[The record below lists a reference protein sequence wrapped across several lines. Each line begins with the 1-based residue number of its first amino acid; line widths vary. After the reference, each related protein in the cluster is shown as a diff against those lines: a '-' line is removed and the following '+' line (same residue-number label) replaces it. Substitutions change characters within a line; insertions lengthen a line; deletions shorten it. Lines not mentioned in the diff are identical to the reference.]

1 MKLEISS
8 SVNKI
13 QKPFFTF
20 KVTQE
25 IPKQSIQTAIIY
37 ENDINDALY
46 FIRSIYF
53 LVNATP
59 DISQISDIEL
69 EFNDIYANVYEYL
82 SLYPEY
88 VDDEH
93 TPPYFIKK
101 CADDPNVYDKLKL
114 TDEIELLGYI
124 FTECELTYT
133 DTYGRTY
140 DVDIQL
146 NEEEKQRGIYIK
158 YLIEEN
164 IKKYRNNNE
173 YE

>member
-1 MKLEISS
+1 MQLKVSS
-8 SVNKI
+8 SANKI

-20 KVTQE
+20 KVIQE
-25 IPKQSIQTAIIY
+25 IPKTSTQNAIIY

-59 DISQISDIEL
+59 TIFQIKDIDVEH
-69 EFNDIYANVYEYL
+69 NDIYVNVYEYI

-88 VDDEH
+88 SDN
-93 TPPYFIKK
+93 TPTHFIKK
-101 CADDPNVYDKLKL
+101 FANDPNVYDKLKL
-114 TDEIELLGYI
+114 TDAIELLGYI
-124 FTECELTYT
+124 FTDCELIYT
-133 DTYGRTY
+133 DEYGKTY

-158 YLIEEN
+158 YI
-164 IKKYRNNNE
+164 IKETIKHYKNNDE
-173 YE
+173 